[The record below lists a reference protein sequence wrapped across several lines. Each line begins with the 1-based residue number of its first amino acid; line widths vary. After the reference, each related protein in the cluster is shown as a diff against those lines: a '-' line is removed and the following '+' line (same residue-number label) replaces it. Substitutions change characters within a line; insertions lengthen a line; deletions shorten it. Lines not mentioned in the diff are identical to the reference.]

1 MNTYQR
7 ISMELKNY
15 FAEQRVFRILLP
27 WDMIFIFGCA
37 GIMVLNKF
45 ISVGGLLSTIA
56 YYGFFLGLILAFANL
71 NNRFVYS
78 GFFIYA
84 VLNAYDVI
92 YHGVLLRMFRFLD
105 YHSLITLII
114 FGYLGYLV
122 YKQEIKISAKINQ
135 NGGV

>member
-27 WDMIFIFGCA
+27 LDMIFIFGCA
-37 GIMVLNKF
+37 GIMVLNEF
-45 ISVGGLLSTIA
+45 ISVGGLLSAIA
-56 YYGFFLGLILAFANL
+56 YYGFFLGLIIAFANL
-71 NNRFVYS
+71 NNRFIYS
-78 GFFIYA
+78 GLFIYA
-84 VLNAYDVI
+84 AIKTYNVI
-92 YHGVLLRMFRFLD
+92 YHGIFQGIFRFLD
-105 YHSLITLII
+105 YHSLVGLII
-114 FGYLGYLV
+114 FGYMGYLV